1 MEKILAG
8 RLRSTDPMAPSV
20 DSAFST
26 RAGRA
31 AGCADRKRPIF
42 RLDFDCN
49 VFFGRCVVEATL
61 MCL

>member
-31 AGCADRKRPIF
+31 AGCADRKRSTDLSPGL
-42 RLDFDCN
+42 RLQCFLWAVC
-49 VFFGRCVVEATL
+49 C
-61 MCL
+61 